1 VSRPLALV
9 CTVVMS
15 LAMSAAAQQS
25 PLPRNVSMSALAT
38 DEKTTL
44 PGAAGGAEAEPAVV
58 SVVTPRA
65 AGISQRCA
73 AGQATA
79 QECRFHW
86 RRALKQTFL
95 YLSLQDTGLVLTDPE
110 VRQETFT
117 GNWFSKY
124 HDSLVASRF
133 NHWNDGD
140 PFLVNNVGHPMQGA
154 VVGFIYL
161 QNDPRAQTLEL
172 SKDGAYWKSR
182 LRAMAW
188 AAAYEVQWELG
199 PIGEAGLGFEGRQ
212 WYVSATT
219 GGWTNGAG
227 WTDLVMSP
235 TGGFV
240 WMVGEDALDKVLL
253 SKLERKSR
261 NPLYL
266 LAISALNPNR
276 SVANLM
282 RFRMPWR
289 RDTRAVE
296 SSFDHRS
303 TAQ

>member
-1 VSRPLALV
+1 MFRSFALACL
-9 CTVVMS
+9 
-15 LAMSAAAQQS
+15 LAVAAAAQQN
-25 PLPRNVSMSALAT
+25 PQMLAAPAAAAG
-38 DEKTTL
+38 DEKVAL
-44 PGAAGGAEAEPAVV
+44 PGPAGTVDAEPAAAIVA
-58 SVVTPRA
+58 TPRA
-65 AGISQRCA
+65 VGISQRCA
-73 AGQATA
+73 AKQATA
-79 QECRFHW
+79 DECKFHW
-86 RRALKQTFL
+86 RSALKQTFL
-95 YLSLQDTGLVLTDPE
+95 YLSAQDTGLVLTDPE

-124 HDSLVASRF
+124 HDSLKATRF

-161 QNDPRAQTLEL
+161 QNDPRAQTQEL
-172 SKDGAYWKSR
+172 SKSGDYWKSR

-188 AAAYEVQWELG
+188 AAAYEVQWEMG
-199 PIGEAGLGFEGRQ
+199 PLGEAGLGFEGRQ

-219 GGWTNGAG
+219 HGWTNGAG
-227 WTDLVMSP
+227 WTDFVMSP

-240 WMVGEDALDKVLL
+240 WMVGEDALDKKVI

-289 RDTRAVE
+289 RDSRMVE
-296 SSFDHRS
+296 SSFDH
-303 TAQ
+303 